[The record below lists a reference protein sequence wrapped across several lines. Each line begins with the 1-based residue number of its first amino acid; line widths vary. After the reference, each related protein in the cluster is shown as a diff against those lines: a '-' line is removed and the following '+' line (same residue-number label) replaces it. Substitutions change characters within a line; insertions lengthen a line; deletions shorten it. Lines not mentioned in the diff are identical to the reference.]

1 MQNLYITLN
10 VVDAAY
16 HPQDTNT
23 GRKIISCLN
32 TVEVSVVK
40 EIKSLVLNPCVIS
53 ALLALHKIPMWR
65 DLFMNA
71 EIYAE
76 SLNLSTLTFHS

>member
-16 HPQDTNT
+16 HLQDTNT

-32 TVEVSVVK
+32 TVEVSAVK
-40 EIKSLVLNPCVIS
+40 EIKPLVKNPCVAS
-53 ALLALHKIPMWR
+53 PLLALHEIPM
-65 DLFMNA
+65 
-71 EIYAE
+71 
-76 SLNLSTLTFHS
+76 